1 MCARTRRRGY
11 FVCAHQ
17 EETAPRRLFK
27 FGCHTSGPRHTNVLS
42 QEKYFAG
49 QSFIFRRVYCGAEV
63 TRMAETI
70 NLKTI
75 ERRAWASYFDD
86 GLWDIYLGLLLFA
99 MFSELFLSAVGMSWG
114 YIVPEPI
121 GNLAVSQ
128 VVLLVLAFLVLFAG
142 KRLVTVP
149 RMGVVRFGPGRKARL
164 WKIGIVFVITAI
176 IGLLFAWEI
185 VPSGLSVGI
194 PLPLVAWIMVSVL
207 GFGLAAYLLDFNRL
221 YLYGALFAAS
231 LVSFVLLK
239 QAGFPTVG
247 LSVVVVSAAIMMA
260 VGTVLLFRFLRK
272 YPRPLE
278 VQ

>member
-1 MCARTRRRGY
+1 
-11 FVCAHQ
+11 
-17 EETAPRRLFK
+17 
-27 FGCHTSGPRHTNVLS
+27 
-42 QEKYFAG
+42 
-49 QSFIFRRVYCGAEV
+49 
-63 TRMAETI
+63 MAETI

-128 VVLLVLAFLVLFAG
+128 VVLSVLAFLVLFAG

-149 RMGVVRFGPGRKARL
+149 RMGVVRFGPRRKARL